1 MPYHRTAVRPGGLR
15 VAAPPRQVHAASFP
29 GHVEQVRQV
38 RRVLTRLLDGCPA
51 ADDIVLCASEL
62 AANAVRHSRSGL
74 PGRTFSLRVE
84 VSRGDRVR
92 IAIDDDGGPWIEAG
106 CDLVCGRG
114 LAIVTALAADW
125 GIVTGSAGR
134 TVWAVFDWAADA

>member
-1 MPYHRTAVRPGGLR
+1 MPFRRAAVPSGNLR
-15 VAAPPRQVHAASFP
+15 IAAPVRQVHAARFP

-51 ADDIVLCASEL
+51 ADDIVLCGSEL
-62 AANAVRHSRSGL
+62 AANAVRHSCSGM
-74 PGRTFSLRVE
+74 PGRTFAVRVE

-92 IAIDDDGGPWIEAG
+92 IAIDDDGGPWIEGG
-106 CDLVCGRG
+106 CDLVRGRG
-114 LAIVTALAADW
+114 LGIVTALATDW

-134 TVWAVFDWAADA
+134 TVWAVFGWAADA